1 MFITVYSIKTG
12 FNIQS
17 SIKKKTKKKNDLPT
31 KTLKSENMTKIC
43 VYNLSISQQAKLVQ
57 TRADFRKENQ
67 RKQHPGS
74 TANLAEG
81 TIRKKENL

>member
-1 MFITVYSIKTG
+1 
-12 FNIQS
+12 
-17 SIKKKTKKKNDLPT
+17 
-31 KTLKSENMTKIC
+31 MTKIC

>member
-1 MFITVYSIKTG
+1 M
-12 FNIQS
+12 
-17 SIKKKTKKKNDLPT
+17 PT